1 MPSGFYILQRFFLR
15 VDEVL
20 FRMNDTRVY
29 HEFGTDYLQLEYS
42 SREEHYNKIR
52 TVSIEILLI
61 FYKIKIYFNHSLI
74 Y

>member
-20 FRMNDTRVY
+20 FRMNDTRIY
-29 HEFGTDYLQLEYS
+29 HEFGTEYLQREYS

-52 TVSIEILLI
+52 AVSKMI
-61 FYKIKIYFNHSLI
+61 FLKKVP
-74 Y
+74 

>member
-20 FRMNDTRVY
+20 FRMNDTRIY
-29 HEFGTDYLQLEYS
+29 HEFWTEYLQREYS

-52 TVSIEILLI
+52 AVSKDDFPSI
-61 FYKIKIYFNHSLI
+61 FIMFKNKIY